1 MEQAIRVTR
10 ALGLL
15 ALVCLLMTVPGWAE
29 DYPTADRDAMW
40 SDPGTYMIG
49 SFRHMGEIYPSRP
62 VRRAGPV
69 SDLPRGIPVVA
80 PVYDDDGTTRALED
94 YFKRARVTGFIVL
107 KRGKIVFERY
117 RLGADEKSL
126 FTSWSMAK
134 SFVSTLVGFAVADG
148 QIHSLDD
155 PVSDY
160 LPELRGSAYDGVPIK
175 AVLQMSSG
183 VAFTEDYVSSV
194 SDSDRMW
201 DEAVQYNKQPLT
213 NFARDSKRAVAP
225 FTRFNYVGV
234 DTVVLGWL
242 VSRVTGKTLAQDLS
256 AKLWGPLGM
265 ETDADWMTDG
275 RGPRANE
282 IAFCCLD
289 AALRDYARFGLF
301 MSQGGAWQGRQLLAR
316 AWVEAA
322 THSDRPQ
329 VQPGKLYPGYPLGYQ
344 YQWWVL
350 PTGPDE
356 IGGFEAQGI
365 YGQFLYVNPTE
376 QVVIV
381 VASVWPKP
389 LDDGLEFE
397 TYAVFDAFLKALK

>member
-1 MEQAIRVTR
+1 MGQAIRVATT
-10 ALGLL
+10 LGLL
-15 ALVCLLMTVPGWAE
+15 ALVGLFMTTPGRAE
-29 DYPTADRDAMW
+29 DYPAGNRDSMW
-40 SDPGTYMIG
+40 SDPATYMVG
-49 SFRHMGEIYPSRP
+49 AFRHMGEIYPSRP

-69 SDLPRGIPVVA
+69 SDLPRGTPVVA

-134 SFVSTLVGFAVADG
+134 SFVSTLVGFALADG

-155 PVSDY
+155 PVSNY
-160 LPELRGSAYDGVPIK
+160 LPELKGSAYDGVPIK

-242 VSRVTGKTLAQDLS
+242 VSRVTGKTLAEDLS
-256 AKLWGPLGM
+256 AKIWGPLGM
-265 ETDADWMTDG
+265 EADADWMTDD
-275 RGPRANE
+275 RGSRANE
-282 IAFCCLD
+282 IAFCRLD

-301 MSQGGAWQGRQLLAR
+301 MSQGGAWQGRQLLPR

-350 PTGPDE
+350 PAAMGE
-356 IGGFEAQGI
+356 LRGFEGQGI
-365 YGQFLYVNPTE
+365 YRQFLYANPTE
-376 QVVIV
+376 DVVIAV
-381 VASVWPKP
+381 TSVWPKAW
-389 LDDGLEFE
+389 DDELERE
-397 TYAVFDAFLKALK
+397 TYAVFEAFLKALK